1 MVVAISVRYDRSD
14 IPESL
19 MIKGKRVG
27 QQDLRIS
34 LDRLIE
40 QALGGAGMEWYASG
54 TDMVSAG
61 LIRDIAFDCDLE
73 KVLNAPAEWEINAE
87 FAQAES
93 KEAEVFAVT

>member
-1 MVVAISVRYDRSD
+1 VITVSVTYDRSD

-19 MIKGKRVG
+19 IVKGKKVD
-27 QQDLRIS
+27 QQDLRMR

-40 QALGGAGMEWYASG
+40 KALEGAGMEWYASG
-54 TDMVSAG
+54 TDLTTAG
-61 LIRDIAFDCDLE
+61 LIRESVFDCDLE
-73 KVLNAPAEWEINAE
+73 KILNAPTEWEINAE

>member
-34 LDRLIE
+34 LDKLIE
-40 QALGGAGMEWYASG
+40 KALEGAGMEWYASG

-61 LIRDIAFDCDLE
+61 LTRDIAFDCDLE
-73 KVLNAPAEWEINAE
+73 KILNAPTEWEINAE
-87 FAQAES
+87 FAR
-93 KEAEVFAVT
+93 AEVKETEVVIIA